1 MSVPKE
7 YMDRM
12 LDPEVELKKLNYS
25 EDAIKAMMTLS
36 TTQKKTGKV
45 VEKYITTNES
55 AFKKMAGNSIV
66 VDMLFYVFK
75 SLLVN

>member
-1 MSVPKE
+1 
-7 YMDRM
+7 MDRM

-36 TTQKKTGKV
+36 TTNKKTGKV
-45 VEKYITTNES
+45 ITKYIATDES
-55 AFKKMAGNSIV
+55 ALKKMAGNSIV

-75 SLLVN
+75 SLLIG